1 MNTTNLALD
10 RARQFS
16 LASLHTSYP
25 EDELGELLAE
35 LPLGDHPG
43 AARMREFHA
52 HDGTVDDLR
61 SAYVDLFDRGGDR
74 ASLYETEY
82 GRMRGMS
89 KGHDLADIAGFYR
102 AFGLDLDADHARETG
117 DHIAIELE
125 FYSMLLTKQAYLDEH
140 GDGEGSSIVLDAR
153 KKFLAD
159 HLGRFAS
166 AIALRGAVKDDEVYG
181 PVFDWV
187 SRIVGGECTAL
198 GVAPPPL
205 DWFAD
210 PDAKEEM
217 KCGSVH
223 LPIVS

>member
-1 MNTTNLALD
+1 MNTTTLD

-16 LASLHTSYP
+16 LASLLTSYP
-25 EDELGELLAE
+25 EAELLHTIAE

-43 AARMREFHA
+43 AARIWGFLSQE
-52 HDGTVDDLR
+52 GTIDDLR
-61 SAYVDLFDRGGDR
+61 SAYVDLFERGGER

-89 KGHDLADIAGFYR
+89 KGNDLADIAGFYR
-102 AFGLDLDADHARETG
+102 AFGLDLDPDHARETG

-166 AIALRGAVKDDEVYG
+166 AIALHAAVKDSDVYG
-181 PVFDWV
+181 PVFEWV
-187 SRIVGGECTAL
+187 SRIVTDERIAL
-198 GVAPPPL
+198 GVESPPL
-205 DWFAD
+205 DYFAD